1 MKDRNFQKE
10 MDKLTAKLSAQGIV
24 PTLLLHSCCAPCSS
38 YVLEYLSE
46 YFSINVL
53 YYNPNISK
61 KEEYTLRLEEQRK
74 LIEAMNFKNPVT
86 LTEGEWDTGSFFE
99 IAKGLE
105 ACPERGERCKKCYRL
120 RLEYTAK
127 KASELGADFFAT
139 TLTLSPLKDAKVLN
153 ETGEELSEKYGVK
166 YLASDFKKRE
176 GYKRSLQ
183 LSKEYGLYRQ
193 NFCGCIYSQLASN
206 KENDK

>member
-10 MDKLTAKLSAQGIV
+10 MDRLIARLCEEGRV

-38 YVLEYLSE
+38 YVLEYLSQ

-61 KEEYTLRLEEQRK
+61 KGEYDLRIAEQQK
-74 LIEAMNFKNPVT
+74 LIDSMDFVNPVSFT
-86 LTEGEWDTGSFFE
+86 AGEYDTHRFYE
-99 IAKGLE
+99 LAKGLE
-105 ACPERGERCKKCYRL
+105 KCEERGERCHRCYRL
-120 RLEYTAK
+120 RLEYTAE
-127 KASELGADFFAT
+127 KAKQMGADYFAT

-153 ETGEELSEKYGVK
+153 AIGEELAKKYGVM

-176 GYKRSLQ
+176 GYKRSLE
-183 LSKEYGLYRQ
+183 LSKKYNLYRQ
-193 NFCGCIYSQLASN
+193 SFCGCIYSQINNEN
-206 KENDK
+206 KD

>member
-10 MDKLTAKLSAQGIV
+10 MDRLLEKLTQEGRV

-38 YVLEYLSE
+38 YVLEYLSK
-46 YFSINVL
+46 YFRINVL

-61 KEEYTLRLEEQRK
+61 KEEYDLRIAEQQK
-74 LIEAMNFKNPVT
+74 LIDSMEFVHPVT
-86 LTEGEWDTGSFFE
+86 LTPGEYDVRSFYE

-105 ACPERGERCKKCYRL
+105 NCEERGERCHKCYRL

-127 KASELGADFFAT
+127 KAKETGADYFAT

-153 ETGEELSEKYGVK
+153 CIGEELAKKYDVS

-176 GYKRSLQ
+176 GYKRSLE
-183 LSKEYGLYRQ
+183 LSREYSLYRQ
-193 NFCGCIYSQLASN
+193 NFCGCIYSQINSK
-206 KENDK
+206 KEEP

>member
-1 MKDRNFQKE
+1 MMKDRNFQKE
-10 MDKLTAKLSAQGIV
+10 MDRLIARLCEEERV

-38 YVLEYLSE
+38 YVLEYLSK

-53 YYNPNISK
+53 YYNPNISN
-61 KEEYTLRLEEQRK
+61 KEEYELRLAEQQK
-74 LIEAMNFKNPVT
+74 LIESMDFVNPVT
-86 LTEGEWDTGSFFE
+86 FTAGDYDVSSFFE

-105 ACPERGERCKKCYRL
+105 NCEERGERCHRCYRL

-127 KASELGADFFAT
+127 KAKETGADFFAT

-153 ETGEELSEKYGVK
+153 AIGEELAAEYGVR

-183 LSKEYGLYRQ
+183 LSKEYSLYRQ
-193 NFCGCIYSQLASN
+193 SFCGCVYSRVNSK
-206 KENDK
+206 KEE